1 MPGRHWIL
9 KRTIVSFNS
18 RHTAPHALHRT
29 RQSDDKL
36 VILAPRP
43 IQALVSG
50 CALNPFGLHEA
61 PILATALLASFP
73 AQHGFRG

>member
-1 MPGRHWIL
+1 MPARHWIL

-29 RQSDDKL
+29 RQSDDGL

-43 IQALVSG
+43 IQAPVFKL
-50 CALNPFGLHEA
+50 AL
-61 PILATALLASFP
+61 
-73 AQHGFRG
+73 